1 MMLIFHIFSYFRFK
15 KKYCIIG
22 KSLFIIKMKN
32 AIYNLKKINVCDLR
46 WNKLAELLYPVP
58 TIEEQNAI
66 VEHIDNI
73 IEQTD
78 ALIAEKKVQLETL
91 EQYKKSLIY
100 EYVTGK
106 KQVKENA

>member
-46 WNKLAELLYPVP
+46 WNKLFIIFTEYLFDTKKGVLSGYRLYPVVLKG
-58 TIEEQNAI
+58 N
-66 VEHIDNI
+66 NNR
-73 IEQTD
+73 
-78 ALIAEKKVQLETL
+78 
-91 EQYKKSLIY
+91 
-100 EYVTGK
+100 GK
-106 KQVKENA
+106 EVNFKRRKAKM